1 MAKIILKE
9 YLSQKG
15 IKISWLSEKS
25 GIARPALSNLINNK
39 TDGIKFDTIENICEV
54 LGCEI
59 EDILILERNR
69 DIK

>member
-54 LGCEI
+54 LDCEI

>member
-54 LGCEI
+54 LDCEI

-69 DIK
+69 DAK